1 MWGEGGRFYWGRKDG
16 TEGIVVVFA
25 WLSSQER
32 HLKPF
37 IELYSS
43 FGWSTLICH
52 ADFLTLKQIFFQ
64 NKLFVEMEAFIP
76 GTDEYQLVRDFV
88 CGQIYDSS
96 PVDFTSD
103 LGTRFVLHPSIL
115 KMSHPPRVVSWMAKA
130 LASGLDT
137 LFINRFEAQRADYW
151 QTLYSSANMG
161 PFLIF
166 CSEDDELAPYPVV
179 CTFAQRLQELGG
191 DVKLI
196 KWNSSP
202 HVGHYKHHPVEYKA
216 AVSELLCKAALVH
229 SERRRQSHGEMS
241 SAGGSSDKIPESVC
255 SLHKAAVTSNESLRR
270 VAIDPT
276 DHFFLPS
283 SMEYEAREDEK
294 KGESFHMQNLPSIN
308 AHGVLGQI
316 LFDVCVPK
324 NVEGWDIKPI
334 TSLNGRQSFASTRRH
349 ALIIFTMFVE
359 CYPLRSL
366 GSSLRSSTFSSYDT
380 NKALGSHS
388 EYLSPEQALTT
399 RPFRTDH
406 VMDPSMCNLSAT
418 SI

>member
-16 TEGIVVVFA
+16 REGIVVVFA

-37 IELYSS
+37 VELYSS
-43 FGWSTLICH
+43 LGWSSLICH
-52 ADFLTLKQIFFQ
+52 ADFLTLFFPE
-64 NKLFVEMEAFIP
+64 KASLLADGVLKELVKEVKIRPLPITFAAFSGGPKGCMYKVLQLID
-76 GTDEYQLVRDFV
+76 GKSEGQLSLDEYQLVRDCV

-103 LGTRFVLHPSIL
+103 LGTRFVLHPSVL
-115 KMSHPPRVVSWMAKA
+115 KRSHPPRVVSWMAKA

-137 LFINRFEAQRADYW
+137 LFINRFEAQRAEYW

-161 PFLIF
+161 PFLIL

-196 KWNSSP
+196 KWNGSP

-216 AVSELLCKAALVH
+216 AVSELLCRAALVH
-229 SERRRQSHGEMS
+229 SERRQQSNGVTAH
-241 SAGGSSDKIPESVC
+241 AGGSSNKISESVC

-270 VAIDPT
+270 VATDPT

-294 KGESFHMQNLPSIN
+294 KDESFHMQNVPSIN

-324 NVEGWDIKPI
+324 NVEGWDIKPV
-334 TSLNGRQSFASTRRH
+334 TSLNGRQSFASARRH
-349 ALIIFTMFVE
+349 GLFNPIKCIR
-359 CYPLRSL
+359 RSRL
-366 GSSLRSSTFSSYDT
+366 
-380 NKALGSHS
+380 
-388 EYLSPEQALTT
+388 
-399 RPFRTDH
+399 
-406 VMDPSMCNLSAT
+406 
-418 SI
+418 

>member
-16 TEGIVVVFA
+16 REGIVVVFA

-43 FGWSTLICH
+43 FGWSSLICH
-52 ADFLTLKQIFFQ
+52 ADFLTLFFPE
-64 NKLFVEMEAFIP
+64 KATLLADGVLKELVKEVKIRPLPITLVAFSGGAKGCMYKVLQLID
-76 GTDEYQLVRDFV
+76 GKCEGQLSLDEYQLVRDCV

-137 LFINRFEAQRADYW
+137 LFINRFEAQRAEYW

-166 CSEDDELAPYPVV
+166 CSDDDELAPYPVV
-179 CTFAQRLQELGG
+179 CTFTQRLQELGG

-229 SERRRQSHGEMS
+229 SERRQQSHGETAC
-241 SAGGSSDKIPESVC
+241 AGGSSNEIPESVC

-294 KGESFHMQNLPSIN
+294 KGESFHMQNVPSIN

-334 TSLNGRQSFASTRRH
+334 TSLNGRQSFASARRH
-349 ALIIFTMFVE
+349 GLFNPIKCIR
-359 CYPLRSL
+359 RSRL
-366 GSSLRSSTFSSYDT
+366 
-380 NKALGSHS
+380 
-388 EYLSPEQALTT
+388 
-399 RPFRTDH
+399 
-406 VMDPSMCNLSAT
+406 
-418 SI
+418 

>member
-16 TEGIVVVFA
+16 REGIVVVFA

-43 FGWSTLICH
+43 FGWSSLICH
-52 ADFLTLKQIFFQ
+52 ADFLTLFFPE
-64 NKLFVEMEAFIP
+64 KATLLADGVLKELVKEVKIRPLPITLVAFS
-76 GTDEYQLVRDFV
+76 GGAKGCMYKVLQLIDGK
-88 CGQIYDSS
+88 CEGQLS
-96 PVDFTSD
+96 
-103 LGTRFVLHPSIL
+103 L
-115 KMSHPPRVVSWMAKA
+115 
-130 LASGLDT
+130 
-137 LFINRFEAQRADYW
+137 
-151 QTLYSSANMG
+151 NMG

-166 CSEDDELAPYPVV
+166 CSDDDELAPYPVV
-179 CTFAQRLQELGG
+179 CTFTQRLQELGG

-229 SERRRQSHGEMS
+229 SERRQQSHGETAC
-241 SAGGSSDKIPESVC
+241 AGGSSNEIPESVC

-294 KGESFHMQNLPSIN
+294 KGESFHMQNVPSIN

-334 TSLNGRQSFASTRRH
+334 TSLNGRQSFASARRH
-349 ALIIFTMFVE
+349 GLFNPIKCIR
-359 CYPLRSL
+359 RSRL
-366 GSSLRSSTFSSYDT
+366 
-380 NKALGSHS
+380 
-388 EYLSPEQALTT
+388 
-399 RPFRTDH
+399 
-406 VMDPSMCNLSAT
+406 
-418 SI
+418 